1 MILDGRPRQC
11 QLSAETLVTLDRL
24 PIALGATLAGALAL
38 LWWLVPGLPAD
49 GPAVSA
55 ATP

>member
-49 GPAVSA
+49 GPALSA